1 MAKTKKQ
8 YPVLKKKHVV
18 RLFAFMIC
26 VFLILM
32 GVVAYYTMAHPLSE
46 P

>member
-1 MAKTKKQ
+1 MAKAKNQ
-8 YPVLKKKHVV
+8 YPVLKRKHVI
-18 RLFAFMIC
+18 RLFAFMIGI
-26 VFLILM
+26 FLILM